1 MFSRRPSEGQT
12 YLSQPGLSAKVLP
25 SVTCNK
31 ATMRRNNADNASHT
45 LPLVTSDDDD
55 NDEIDYNSKDELY
68 GDQLDDQDEAWVD
81 QHLRLKDQQQKDG
94 TTTDAILSCTCCFTV
109 VCMDCQRHERYAT
122 QFRAMFVMNIHVDWT
137 LTLVYQ
143 DETQQLVKQNENDN
157 DTKELYYS
165 VHCQNCNT
173 QVAALDRVEE
183 IYHFFAC
190 LASN

>member
-1 MFSRRPSEGQT
+1 M
-12 YLSQPGLSAKVLP
+12 
-25 SVTCNK
+25 
-31 ATMRRNNADNASHT
+31 MRNNIDNNFPA

-55 NDEIDYNSKDELY
+55 DVDEPDYTNKDDLY

-81 QHLRLKDQQQKDG
+81 QHLRLPDKQQKVG
-94 TTTDAILSCTCCFTV
+94 TTTDAILSCPCCFTV
-109 VCMDCQRHERYAT
+109 VCMDCQRHERFVS

-143 DETQQLVKQNENDN
+143 DETQQLVKQNENCD
-157 DTKELYYS
+157 DTKDVYYS

-173 QVAALDRVEE
+173 QVAALEKEEE